1 MHTTRFITADEVH
14 LIKVLFSKDKRSVRV
29 ELTDDQLN
37 KKIEVLKNG
46 IRQGLT
52 HISMVFD
59 ENNSPLCMYVGFEL
73 SRIGG
78 WYIGLTKVLESTNHY
93 SKTAPMMVPALE
105 LMISKME
112 SKGYFKFWMAAPE
125 NLHNIRNKIIK
136 KHSAIARRYVWF
148 DESIAPRGQLTHI
161 EAFDIFR
168 DVCEWSDIVVRMFVL
183 KQEHRVE
190 ILREKNYT
198 DYRGTI
204 IDT

>member
-14 LIKVLFSKDKRSVRV
+14 LIKTLFSKDKRSVRV
-29 ELTDDQLN
+29 ELTDEQLD
-37 KKIEVLKNG
+37 KKIAILKERIQKG
-46 IRQGLT
+46 IT

-59 ENNSPLCMYVGFEL
+59 ENDSPLCMYVGFEL
-73 SRIGG
+73 PRIGG
-78 WYIGLTKVLESTNHY
+78 WYIGLTKVLESTNHF

-112 SKGYFKFWMAAPE
+112 SKGYFKFWMTAPE
-125 NLHNIRNKIIK
+125 SLHNIRNKIIK
-136 KHSAIARRYVWF
+136 KHSPMANRYFWV
-148 DESIAPRGQLTHI
+148 DESVAPRGQLTNI

-168 DVCEWSDIVVRMFVL
+168 DVCEWSDVVVRMFVL

-190 ILREKNYT
+190 ILKGQNYT
-198 DYRGTI
+198 DYRGTV